1 MNIAA
6 PLVPPPGAGLT
17 TVTLAVVA
25 ELTTLAG
32 IETLSWVLLTKLV
45 EYGIPFRRTD
55 EVGTKLEPPTVNV
68 NAPLP
73 TRTET
78 GLRPLIVGTGL
89 LIVNV
94 AELDGT

>member
-1 MNIAA
+1 MNTAA
-6 PLVPPPGAGLT
+6 ALVPPPGAGLA
-17 TVTLAVVA
+17 TVTFAVVA
-25 ELTTLAG
+25 ELTALAG
-32 IETLSWVLLTKLV
+32 IETLSWVPLAKLV
-45 EYGIPFRRTD
+45 EYGMPFRRTD
-55 EVGTKLEPPTVNV
+55 EVGTKLEPLTVNV

-94 AELDGT
+94 AGLDGT